1 MKTGRNMHQLLKS
14 VSIGAMSLLLITAP
28 VFMSAKKPSAVKQ
41 PENGPTSSNLSSSAA
56 LMAEAVVLYDSMKLE
71 QKGLNEEAFEYAWK
85 GYQYLLSKGLIARS
99 EVLSICDF
107 SQSSRK
113 KRMYIIDV
121 DDKKLLLNTY
131 VAHGR
136 KSGEEYAT
144 SFSNSNDSHKSS
156 LGFYITRSTYN
167 GGHGLSLKID
177 GVEKGINDHALARN
191 IVVHGSDYVTE
202 KFISGYK
209 FAGRSFGCPA
219 VPSRETKQ
227 VISMIKN
234 GSCLFIYH
242 PTKQYLTTSKILNS

>member
-1 MKTGRNMHQLLKS
+1 MQKLIKS
-14 VSIGAMSLLLITAP
+14 VSVGAFCLLLLTAP
-28 VFMSAKKPSAVKQ
+28 VLMSAKNSSEGKQNFSAMSDVS
-41 PENGPTSSNLSSSAA
+41 SSNAA
-56 LMAEAVVLYDSMKLE
+56 IMAEAVALYDTMQLQST
-71 QKGLNEEAFEYAWK
+71 GLNEEAFEYAWK
-85 GYQYLLSKGLIARS
+85 GYHYLINKGLIARS
-99 EVLSICDF
+99 EILSICDF
-107 SQSSRK
+107 SQSSRN
-113 KRMYIIDV
+113 KRMYIINV
-121 DDKKLLLNTY
+121 EDKKLLLNTY

-144 SFSNSNDSHKSS
+144 SFSNSADSHKSS
-156 LGFYITRSTYN
+156 LGFYITKGTYN
-167 GGHGLSLKID
+167 GGHGLSLKIE

-227 VISMIKN
+227 VISMIKD

-242 PTKQYLTTSKILNS
+242 PTKQYLATSKILNS